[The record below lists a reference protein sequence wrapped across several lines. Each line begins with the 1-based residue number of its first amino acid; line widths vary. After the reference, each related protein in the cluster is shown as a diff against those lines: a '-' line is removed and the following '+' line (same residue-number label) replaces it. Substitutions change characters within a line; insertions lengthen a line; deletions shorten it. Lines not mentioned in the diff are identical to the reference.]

1 MRAIV
6 AAALLLLLALASG
19 AAVAGA
25 ARGGTSVY
33 ELANSRLARAIP
45 HFPQARLLTEE
56 RVAGDAG
63 AGAFRAVQRVYSLSP
78 RQAQDTVTRFYARKL
93 GRNWE
98 RRGAACH
105 VSGSRLVVALVHA
118 DGRRLG
124 VLIDSR
130 GAASCAEERRLVRH
144 LLKVGAGG

>member
-1 MRAIV
+1 MRAIL
-6 AAALLLLLALASG
+6 AAVLLLAFAGG
-19 AAVAGA
+19 AAA
-25 ARGGTSVY
+25 ASAAKGGNTAY
-33 ELANSRLARAIP
+33 QLANARLARSTP
-45 HFPQARLLTEE
+45 HFPHGRLLTEE

-78 RQAQDTVTRFYARKL
+78 RQAQDAVTGFYAQKL
-93 GRNWE
+93 GRNWL

-105 VSGSRLVVALVHA
+105 VSGSRLVVALVHR

-130 GAASCAEERRLVRH
+130 GAASCAEERTLVHH
-144 LLKVGAGG
+144 LLKVGSAG